1 MPPPRLVM
9 SLCLRMRVGQ
19 VRHFHRVSI
28 SKRVILL
35 APDKFSHTRLTDHRH
50 VLSATNLTFI
60 RHSSGDGREQPE
72 LLSSV
77 NSEPVDLT
85 EDVIPDAPEVP
96 IEAAVEQVAIALV

>member
-1 MPPPRLVM
+1 M

-19 VRHFHRVSI
+19 IRHFHRVSI
-28 SKRVILL
+28 SKQVILL
-35 APDKFSHTRLTDHRH
+35 APDKFRKTRPTDLRH
-50 VLSATNLTFI
+50 VLSATNLTFV

-77 NSEPVDLT
+77 TREPVDLT

-96 IEAAVEQVAIALV
+96 IEAAAEQVAIALV